1 MSNKL
6 DKNAIKRKKQE
17 MNNDETNSQIQE
29 NNIDETTEN
38 NSSVLE
44 KLRKKKKEKK
54 YRTSVYLKSEVFEKI
69 ITLNAETGES
79 FTDIIEMLLEESL
92 KDVVAKPRYTVA
104 YQENLKKKQSKKD
117 V

>member
-1 MSNKL
+1 MSKL
-6 DKNAIKRKKQE
+6 DKNSAKRKQ
-17 MNNDETNSQIQE
+17 QE
-29 NNIDETTEN
+29 NNIEENINKNIEVKTEENTEN
-38 NSSVLE
+38 NSSVLD

-92 KDVVAKPRYTVA
+92 QDVVAKPRYVTA
-104 YQENLKKKQSKKD
+104 YQENLKKKQDKD
-117 V
+117 K